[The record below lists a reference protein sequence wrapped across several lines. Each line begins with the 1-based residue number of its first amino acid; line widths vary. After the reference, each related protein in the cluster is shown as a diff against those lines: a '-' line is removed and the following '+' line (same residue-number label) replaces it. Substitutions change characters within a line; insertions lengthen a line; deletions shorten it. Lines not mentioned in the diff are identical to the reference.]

1 MEAIVGILATATDV
15 LSVAV
20 LGNVHILQ
28 TLITNTIVRAQGN
41 ATIATD
47 IRQDYLALPPV
58 MELEQ
63 FVESVKEPTT
73 AVIVTVQEN
82 AQLATEKDGGTKRS

>member
-1 MEAIVGILATATDV
+1 MEAIAGILATATDV

-28 TLITNTIVRAQGN
+28 ALITNTIVRAQGN
-41 ATIATD
+41 AIIATD
-47 IRQDYLALPPV
+47 ILQDYLALPPV

-73 AVIVTVQEN
+73 AAIVTVQEN
-82 AQLATEKDGGTKRS
+82 AQLATERDGGTKRS